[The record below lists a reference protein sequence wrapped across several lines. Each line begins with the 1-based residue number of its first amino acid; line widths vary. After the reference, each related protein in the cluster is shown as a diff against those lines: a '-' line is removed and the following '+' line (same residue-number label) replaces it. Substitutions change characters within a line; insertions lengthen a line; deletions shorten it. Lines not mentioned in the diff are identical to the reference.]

1 MSYTHTSD
9 GSPGTQKWGRVLI
22 AGGTDWPKLG
32 RKEKGGRVED
42 SEHPDLL
49 EPHILRSLSNV
60 KAVSVHTSC
69 AGCHTIV
76 LDIEG
81 TAWLFGRNQPAALG
95 VPGVETISENAP
107 RQLRATDLGAPPGT
121 VFVNAACGRSHS
133 VLVGSNGRVWTAGLN
148 TLGQCG
154 HTPCPEVSTFKL
166 VNGPLNPVTGE
177 QEHVRAAA
185 AGITFTLFLTGH
197 GKIYA
202 CGSGEKGQ
210 LGNGRTGEHI
220 ATGNRTGFD
229 IESEPIPVKGLDDK
243 KILHI
248 ACGQQHSIALDDEG
262 LVYVWGYNGYCRLG
276 LGNQRD
282 VLTPQVVPQFAGPNT
297 QYLGAKVSA
306 GPSNSVVIDRQGMYY
321 VAGKW
326 KNTGDGSAGQPYSTF
341 RLLQEIMG
349 CKIRHACSGGVTHFA
364 LAPDEEEGGVMTV
377 AWGQNAAN
385 GELGLGP
392 EEPKSATKPQRN
404 QPLVGIDVFDITAG
418 QNTAF
423 FLVTPNEK
431 YSDLQRHPSE
441 LDTPEECLICHQDNG
456 DPLACDKCDKPYHH
470 TCLNPP
476 LAAIPDGEWF
486 CPDCVRNP
494 GAPIGTDALR
504 PAAGYYAPAVPSS
517 RKKAGARARDQDDV
531 EEDGDDDDDG
541 DGDDD
546 GDFDDDDDDD
556 DVGRKRKAPAKRGAA
571 SKRKK

>member
-1 MSYTHTSD
+1 MSNTHTSD

-81 TAWLFGRNQPAALG
+81 TAWLFGRNQQSALG
-95 VPGVETISENAP
+95 VPGVDTISENAP
-107 RQLRATDLGAPPGT
+107 RPLRATDLGAPPGT
-121 VFVNAACGRSHS
+121 IFVNAACGRSHS
-133 VLVGSNGRVWTAGLN
+133 VLVGNNGRVWTAGLN
-148 TLGQCG
+148 SLGQCG
-154 HTPCPEVSTFKL
+154 HTPCSEVSTFTL

-177 QEHVRAAA
+177 LEYVSAAA
-185 AGITFTLFLTGH
+185 AGITFTLFLTGS

-229 IESEPIPVKGLDDK
+229 IESEPIPVKGLDEK
-243 KILHI
+243 KIVHI
-248 ACGQQHSIALDDEG
+248 ACGQQHSIALDEDG

-276 LGNQRD
+276 LGNQKD
-282 VLTPQVVPQFAGPNT
+282 VLNPQMVPQFAGPHK
-297 QYLGAKVSA
+297 QYLAAKVSA

-326 KNTGDGSAGQPYSTF
+326 KNTGDGSGGQPYSTF
-341 RLLQEIMG
+341 RLLQDIMA

-364 LAPDEEEGGVMTV
+364 LSPDEEDGGVMTI

-392 EEPKSATKPQRN
+392 EEPKSATKPTRN
-404 QPLVGIDVFDITAG
+404 QPLVGIDVFDIAAG

-431 YSDLQRHPSE
+431 YTDLPRHPAE
-441 LDTPEECLICHQDNG
+441 LDTPEECLVCHQDNG
-456 DPLACDKCDKPYHH
+456 DPLACDKCDNPYHH

-486 CPDCVRNP
+486 CPDCARYP
-494 GAPIGTDALR
+494 GAPVGDVV
-504 PAAGYYAPAVPSS
+504 AGYNVPQTLSASRRKAAP
-517 RKKAGARARDQDDV
+517 RAKEQEEPE
-531 EEDGDDDDDG
+531 EEDDEDDDG
-541 DGDDD
+541 DGDEDGEFDEDD
-546 GDFDDDDDDD
+546 ED
-556 DVGRKRKAPAKRGAA
+556 DVGRKRKAPAKRGAV

>member
-121 VFVNAACGRSHS
+121 IFVNAACGRSHS

-154 HTPCPEVSTFKL
+154 HTPCSEVSTFKL

-177 QEHVRAAA
+177 QEHICAAA
-185 AGITFTLFLTGH
+185 AGITFTLFLTGR
-197 GKIYA
+197 GK
-202 CGSGEKGQ
+202 STGEKGQ

-229 IESEPIPVKGLDDK
+229 IESDPIPVKGLDEK
-243 KILHI
+243 KIVHI
-248 ACGQQHSIALDDEG
+248 ACGQQHSIALDEEG

-282 VLTPQVVPQFAGPNT
+282 VLTPQVVPQAGPHT

-326 KNTGDGSAGQPYSTF
+326 KNTGDGSGGQPYSTF
-341 RLLQEIMG
+341 RLLQDIMG

-392 EEPKSATKPQRN
+392 EEPKSATKPTRN
-404 QPLVGIDVFDITAG
+404 QPLVGIDVFDIAAG

-431 YSDLQRHPSE
+431 YSDLQRHPAE
-441 LDTPEECLICHQDNG
+441 LDTPDECLICHQDNG

-470 TCLNPP
+470 TCLSPP

-486 CPDCVRNP
+486 CPDCVRYP
-494 GAPIGTDALR
+494 GAPIGNDSMGLAM
-504 PAAGYYAPAVPSS
+504 GNYAPPAVSSS

-531 EEDGDDDDDG
+531 EGEDEDAHDDDDDG

-546 GDFDDDDDDD
+546 GDFDEEDDED